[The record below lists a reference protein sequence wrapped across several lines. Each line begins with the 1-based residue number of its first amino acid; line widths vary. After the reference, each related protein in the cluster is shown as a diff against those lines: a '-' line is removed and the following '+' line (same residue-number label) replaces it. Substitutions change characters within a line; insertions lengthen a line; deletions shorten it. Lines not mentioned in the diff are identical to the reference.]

1 MVLHIGNQ
9 RQAARASTAPMVM
22 LKSVAWVSNP
32 VKHAKVHMFK
42 RWFSNVMT
50 PMHLARSHSGNHR
63 KYCCPSFLPLPHPSP
78 SHKKCWYQQKVAA
91 NQQGEYPGGGSAWV
105 AVWDSSHFPWG
116 KKVDVMILLSRGGGK
131 ILWYFFFC
139 HSRMLRQPPQSGLK
153 PGSPYL
159 AFE

>member
-1 MVLHIGNQ
+1 MALHIGNQ

-32 VKHAKVHMFK
+32 LKHAKVHMFK
-42 RWFSNVMT
+42 RWFSYVMT

-63 KYCCPSFLPLPHPSP
+63 KYCCPSCLPLPHPSP

-105 AVWDSSHFPWG
+105 ARVRWLVMAPFPWG
-116 KKVDVMILLSRGGGK
+116 KSRGVLMILLSRGGGK

-139 HSRMLRQPPQSGLK
+139 HSRMLRQPPQSGSK
-153 PGSPYL
+153 PGSP
-159 AFE
+159 